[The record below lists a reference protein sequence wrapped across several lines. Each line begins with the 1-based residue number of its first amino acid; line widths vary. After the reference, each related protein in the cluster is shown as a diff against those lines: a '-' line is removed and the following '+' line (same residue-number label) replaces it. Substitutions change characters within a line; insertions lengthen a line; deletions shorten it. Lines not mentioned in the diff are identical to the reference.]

1 MRRQPIGVKVGCVK
15 AAVAGPVGP
24 TFLATARGPSI
35 SRPKADRFAGTTMLK
50 DRWRRTLALC
60 AVLALLLPG
69 GVAGRDQ
76 ERHAERRAEMI
87 RVIERHARGTA
98 RTLGRRHIDAAVLQ
112 VMEQTPRHLFVPERL
127 REEAYADRP
136 LPIGY
141 GQTISQP
148 FIVALMTDLLAVEP
162 DHVVLEVG
170 TGSGYQA
177 AVLAPLAGR
186 ICSIEIIP
194 QLGRAAAALL
204 TKRDYANIQTRIGD
218 GYYGWPDCG
227 PFDGII
233 VTAAAS
239 HVPPPLIEQ
248 LKPGGRMVIPVGGP
262 FATQRLMLVEK
273 QAGGQVTTRQLLA
286 VSFVPLTRA
295 RP

>member
-1 MRRQPIGVKVGCVK
+1 M
-15 AAVAGPVGP
+15 
-24 TFLATARGPSI
+24 F
-35 SRPKADRFAGTTMLK
+35 K

-60 AVLALLLPG
+60 ALLAILSPG
-69 GVAGRDQ
+69 GVEGRDE
-76 ERHAERRAEMI
+76 ERHTARRADMI
-87 RVIERHARGTA
+87 RVIERHASSTA
-98 RTLGRRHIDAAVLQ
+98 RTLGRRHMDAAVLE
-112 VMEQTPRHLFVPERL
+112 VMERTPRHLFVPERL
-127 REEAYADRP
+127 RGEAYADRP

-162 DHVVLEVG
+162 DDAVLEVG

-186 ICSIEIIP
+186 VCSIEIIP

-204 TKRDYANIQTRIGD
+204 TELGHANLQTRIGD

-227 PFDGII
+227 PFDGIV

-262 FATQRLMLVEK
+262 FTTQRLMLVEK
-273 QAGGQVTTRQLLA
+273 QAGGRVTTRQLLA

-295 RP
+295 QP

>member
-1 MRRQPIGVKVGCVK
+1 MS
-15 AAVAGPVGP
+15 
-24 TFLATARGPSI
+24 TDL
-35 SRPKADRFAGTTMLK
+35 
-50 DRWRRTLALC
+50 WRASLALC
-60 AVLALLLPG
+60 ALLVILAPNG
-69 GVAGRDQ
+69 ATGRDG
-76 ERHAERRAEMI
+76 EPHAQRRADMI
-87 RVIERHARGTA
+87 RVIERHASSTA
-98 RTLGRRHIDAAVLQ
+98 RTLGRRHIDAAVVG
-112 VMEQTPRHLFVPERL
+112 VMDRTPRHLFVPERL

-148 FIVALMTDLLAVEP
+148 FIVALMTDLLAAEP
-162 DHVVLEVG
+162 DDVVLEVG

-177 AVLAPLAGR
+177 AVLAPLAR
-186 ICSIEIIP
+186 HICSIEIIP

-204 TKRDYANIQTRIGD
+204 AELGYTNIHTRIGD

-248 LKPGGRMVIPVGGP
+248 LKPGGRMVIPVGSP
-262 FATQRLMLVEK
+262 FSTQRLMLVEK
-273 QAGGQVTTRQLLA
+273 QADGRVTTRQLLA
-286 VSFVPLTRA
+286 VSFVPLTRE